1 MHNNNNVSNVYDAV
15 NFRYKQKILG
25 ELADVLLKRCS
36 LAREMELPDIV
47 QSTVHQPKTKRY
59 VNESRAK
66 ATTAD
71 SANKA
76 LREFMKYDLSLFE
89 VESR

>member
-1 MHNNNNVSNVYDAV
+1 MNNNYDAD

-25 ELADVLLKRCS
+25 ELAEVLLKRCS
-36 LAREMELPDIV
+36 LAREMELLPDIV
-47 QSTVHQPKTKRY
+47 QSTVHQPKTKRD
-59 VNESRAK
+59 VNEPRIK
-66 ATTAD
+66 TRTAD